1 MSHSKSPSARLR
13 GVSRREF
20 LQRSAATAALPALAA
35 GTESEAAKAQSGN
48 RRRPNVIVIH
58 ADQMRWDAVGAY
70 GLNPMGLTPN
80 LDAMAKKGTL
90 FTQAITN
97 QPVCAP
103 SRACLWTGQY
113 AARHGVWRNG
123 LGMARDATTIATALR
138 QEGYTANYIGKW
150 HLAEKTTGPVSAED
164 RGGFLDLW
172 EASNVLEFT
181 SHAYEGDLYDG
192 SGNPLHFSGIYRI
205 DFMTQRAVRFLQN
218 PGKEPFFLVVS
229 YIEPHYQND
238 QNSAVPPEGYAERYA
253 NPFVPHDLRCFPGDW
268 IDQLPKYYGCIA
280 RIDEAVGTILDTL
293 QKSGLDENTLVVF
306 TSDHGCHFRT
316 RNTVYKR
323 SAHESSVH
331 VPLIVQG
338 PGFNRSQT
346 VDQLVSMV
354 DIAPTILNAAGAS
367 IPLSMQGR
375 SALPLV
381 EGNADGW
388 RNEVFIQTAEFMVG
402 RALRT
407 ERWTY
412 VVGVPK
418 QQPQVPSD
426 PSDQYAQHDPHNLTG
441 GSPPAPWSDHY
452 AEYQLYDLYA
462 DPHQLVNLAGRDGT
476 LQTAET
482 LRKRLMLRMKEAG
495 DKPAE
500 ISPPL
505 FPYS

>member
-1 MSHSKSPSARLR
+1 
-13 GVSRREF
+13 
-20 LQRSAATAALPALAA
+20 
-35 GTESEAAKAQSGN
+35 
-48 RRRPNVIVIH
+48 
-58 ADQMRWDAVGAY
+58 
-70 GLNPMGLTPN
+70 
-80 LDAMAKKGTL
+80 
-90 FTQAITN
+90 
-97 QPVCAP
+97 
-103 SRACLWTGQY
+103 
-113 AARHGVWRNG
+113 
-123 LGMARDATTIATALR
+123 
-138 QEGYTANYIGKW
+138 
-150 HLAEKTTGPVSAED
+150 
-164 RGGFLDLW
+164 
-172 EASNVLEFT
+172 
-181 SHAYEGDLYDG
+181 
-192 SGNPLHFSGIYRI
+192 
-205 DFMTQRAVRFLQN
+205 
-218 PGKEPFFLVVS
+218 
-229 YIEPHYQND
+229 
-238 QNSAVPPEGYAERYA
+238 
-253 NPFVPHDLRCFPGDW
+253 
-268 IDQLPKYYGCIA
+268 
-280 RIDEAVGTILDTL
+280 
-293 QKSGLDENTLVVF
+293 
-306 TSDHGCHFRT
+306 
-316 RNTVYKR
+316 
-323 SAHESSVH
+323 VH